1 MNYTRKLA
9 SLLMALVMVF
19 SLAVTAFAQDVT
31 YSGTDAG
38 TGTITIKNA
47 SKGENYSVYKLFDAH
62 LSTDNSSICYTGTI
76 PDSLKDY
83 FEVKAG
89 NIVAKEAAGSG
100 TNMSDG
106 LKSSLKA
113 WVEDT
118 GNTPLASAEAVEAN
132 LVFNGLPYGY
142 YVVKTTQGEAAV
154 SVTSTQPNADV
165 IDKNTTVPDLT
176 KNADKDSYSIGDT
189 ITYTLSFEAANF
201 DGEDAITKYTISDT
215 LPEFLSDV
223 TVTKI
228 TIGTT
233 EYKPN
238 GTVPQ
243 FDQTTNK
250 IEIPWVDA
258 QGKHIYNNGVA
269 VTITYTATLT
279 DKATIGGDGNTNTA
293 TLTYSNKSDTA
304 TDTVYSYS
312 FDVVKTKENGTL
324 LTGAKFELFDAKTD
338 GTKIDLIKD
347 TDGSYRVATA
357 DEKGVEGFT
366 SAVIEAGKATIKGLK
381 AGTYWLEET
390 EAPAGYNKLTE
401 RQKVTITDANLDAT
415 VSGTTYTSGGVQ
427 VINNAGTQLP
437 STGGVGTTIFYVLG
451 SVLVLAAVVLL
462 VTKKRMGT
470 EG

>member
-9 SLLMALVMVF
+9 SLLLALVMVF
-19 SLAVTAFAQDVT
+19 SLAVTAFAQDVA

-38 TGTITIKNA
+38 IGTITIKNA
-47 SKGENYSVYKLFDAH
+47 SKGETYSVYKLFDAH

-76 PDSLKDY
+76 PSGLTDY

-106 LKSSLKA
+106 LKSALKA

-118 GNTPLASAEAVEAN
+118 SNTCLASAEAEGAN
-132 LVFNGLPYGY
+132 LAFKNLPYGY

-176 KNADKDSYSIGDT
+176 KNADGESYSIGDT
-189 ITYTLSFEAANF
+189 ITYTLSFNAANF
-201 DGEDAITKYTISDT
+201 DGEASISQYTIHDT

-228 TIGTT
+228 MIGTI
-233 EYKPN
+233 EYKQD

-243 FDQTTNK
+243 FDQTTK
-250 IEIPWVDA
+250 QIVIPWVDDDS
-258 QGKHIYNNGVA
+258 KHIYNNGVT
-269 VTITYTATLT
+269 VTITYTATLNE
-279 DKATIGGDGNTNTA
+279 KATFGEEGNKNDA
-293 TLTYSNKSDTA
+293 TLTYSNETKNAS
-304 TDTVYSYS
+304 DTVYSYS
-312 FDVVKTKENGTL
+312 FDVVKTDSNKKVLN
-324 LTGAKFELFDAKTD
+324 GAKFELFDAKTD
-338 GTKIDLIKD
+338 GTKIDLIKN

-381 AGTYWLEET
+381 AGIYWLEET

-401 RQKVTITDANLDAT
+401 RQQVTIGNTNLDAT
-415 VSGTTYTSGGVQ
+415 VSDTTYTLGGVQ

>member
-9 SLLMALVMVF
+9 SLLLALVMVF
-19 SLAVTAFAQDVT
+19 SLAVTAFAQDVAVGE
-31 YSGTDAG
+31 SGNG
-38 TGTITIKNA
+38 SITISNA
-47 SKGENYSVYKLFDAH
+47 AKGETYKIYKLFDAKI
-62 LSTDNSSICYTGTI
+62 NGEESIAYTGEI
-76 PDSLKDY
+76 PESLNTY
-83 FEVKAG
+83 FEKDTAG
-89 NIVAKEAAGSG
+89 NIKATAAAKNGETEMSEA
-100 TNMSDG
+100 
-106 LKSSLKA
+106 LKSALKTWA
-113 WVEDT
+113 DT
-118 GNTPLASAEAVEAN
+118 ATELKNAEAEGGELKFTN
-132 LVFNGLPYGY
+132 LAYGY
-142 YVVKTTQGEAAV
+142 YVITSTQGNGTAV
-154 SVTSTQPNADV
+154 SVDSTRPTATV
-165 IDKNTTVPDLT
+165 IDKNATVPVLT
-176 KNADKDSYSIGDT
+176 KTADGESYSIGDT

-201 DGEDAITKYTISDT
+201 DGEASINQYTIHDT

-223 TVTKI
+223 KVTKI
-228 TIGTT
+228 MIGTT
-233 EYKPN
+233 EYKQN

-243 FDQTTNK
+243 FDQTTK
-250 IEIPWVDA
+250 QIEIPWVDDD
-258 QGKHIYNNGVA
+258 GKHIYNNGVT

-279 DKATIGGDGNTNTA
+279 DEATIGGEGNTNTA

-312 FDVVKTKENGTL
+312 FDVVKTDSNKKV
-324 LTGAKFELFDAKTD
+324 LTGAKFELFDAQTAGNKIALVKESD
-338 GTKIDLIKD
+338 GV
-347 TDGSYRVATA
+347 YRVATD
-357 DEKGVEGFT
+357 DEKNAERGFT

-401 RQKVTITDANLDAT
+401 RQQVTIDNTNLDAT
-415 VSGTTYTSGGVQ
+415 VNDTTYTSGGVQ